1 MSTETSS
8 KKSEMHDHSTAGEGT
23 YEKVIIIL
31 AVFTALEFLVSSF
44 ISSGQFE
51 IGGFGFVLTTIIFS
65 LDFTLGVIILL
76 SLAIIKVL
84 LVALIFMHV
93 KYEKNWLL
101 IFAITF
107 GLPIFL
113 VLPIVIIPALG

>member
-1 MSTETSS
+1 MSTKLSS
-8 KKSEMHDHSTAGEGT
+8 NKKEVRDHNTPGEGT

-31 AVFTALEFLVSSF
+31 AVFTALEFLIASF

-51 IGGFGFVLTTIIFS
+51 IGAFGVVLTTINIS
-65 LDFTLGVIILL
+65 LDFALGVIILL
-76 SLAIIKVL
+76 SLTVIKVL

-107 GLPIFL
+107 GLPVFL
-113 VLPIVIIPALG
+113 ALPIVIIPALG